1 MPYVFLKYVFRLQ
14 LFLLM
19 TLLANDSSGQ
29 NNVNKPQRKILTT
42 SDFKGTPDENVDY
55 LANTKPIISLEYQG
69 ISNCVETGK
78 VKLKVDTKIRVSE
91 RSWMKLS
98 EIRSQQVLAALLSHE
113 QGHYDLQE
121 VLAIDLKKTLSN
133 SCFDRNTY
141 KQQADSIFKS
151 MYARYDTLQ
160 RKYDTETDNMRNKT
174 MQAAWKQ
181 KIAAMLREIQQ

>member
-1 MPYVFLKYVFRLQ
+1 MPYALLKYIFRLQ
-14 LFLLM
+14 VIWLM
-19 TLLANDSSGQ
+19 TLLANKAIGQ
-29 NNVNKPQRKILTT
+29 NIVEKPQRKILTT
-42 SDFKGTPDENVDY
+42 SDFKGKPDETVDY

-69 ISNCVETGK
+69 ITPCIETGK

-91 RSWMKLS
+91 RSWIKLS
-98 EIRSQQVLAALLSHE
+98 RIKSQQVLSSLLSHE

-133 SCFDRNTY
+133 ICFDRNTY

-181 KIAAMLREIQQ
+181 KIAAMLREIQ